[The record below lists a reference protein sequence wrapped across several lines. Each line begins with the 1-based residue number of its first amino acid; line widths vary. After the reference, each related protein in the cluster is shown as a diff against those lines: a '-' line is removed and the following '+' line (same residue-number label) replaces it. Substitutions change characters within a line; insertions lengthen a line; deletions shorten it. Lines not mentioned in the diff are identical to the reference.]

1 MHPSLICLLLILAP
15 LQVAN
20 AQTDI
25 PPPSEPAP
33 QVERS
38 NTPEDDEPQGFV
50 DEESEVRIIKRGDE
64 TIEEYRLNGRV
75 YMIKVTKEGFP
86 PYYLL
91 DRDGDGTMEEQVSEV
106 PADIKPPTWVLKR
119 W

>member
-15 LQVAN
+15 LQAAH
-20 AQTDI
+20 AQTEL
-25 PPPSEPAP
+25 PPPAEPAP
-33 QVERS
+33 QVERAS
-38 NTPEDDEPQGFV
+38 ADNDEPQGFTN
-50 DEESEVRIIKRGDE
+50 EESDVKIIQRGDE

-75 YMIKVTKEGFP
+75 YMIKVTKKGFP

-91 DRDGDGTMEEQVSEV
+91 DRDGDGTMEEQVSEI
-106 PADIKPPTWVLKR
+106 PGDIKPPSWVIKR